1 MSLKRLAGAALLGV
15 LTALLTGCN
24 VITPE
29 HSQST
34 FDTLGPVAE
43 NQLFIFW
50 VIFWAGL
57 VVFVAVEGALLY
69 MVFKFKRRGDGD
81 PAQTHGNTRL
91 EIAWTIVPI
100 LILILPAWWTID
112 GIFYMRMREGS

>member
-1 MSLKRLAGAALLGV
+1 MLKRAVSLKRLAGAALLGV
-15 LTALLTGCN
+15 LTVLLTGCN
-24 VITPE
+24 VVTPE

-57 VVFVAVEGALLY
+57 VVFIAVEGALLY
-69 MVFKFKRRGDGD
+69 MVFKFQAQKRPRSGTNARQYA
-81 PAQTHGNTRL
+81 P
-91 EIAWTIVPI
+91 
-100 LILILPAWWTID
+100 
-112 GIFYMRMREGS
+112 